1 MARRRRASTANRIAG
16 QALAPQPKR
25 VSAAYQRIMEI
36 GMKQGSNVWYVGPE
50 PDELTT
56 AEQVVVWAI
65 VTLFF
70 VVLLAGIGFSL
81 GAIL

>member
-1 MARRRRASTANRIAG
+1 
-16 QALAPQPKR
+16 
-25 VSAAYQRIMEI
+25 
-36 GMKQGSNVWYVGPE
+36 MKQGSNVWYVGPE

-56 AEQVVVWAI
+56 AEQVVVWTI

-70 VVLLAGIGFSL
+70 VVVSAGIGFSL